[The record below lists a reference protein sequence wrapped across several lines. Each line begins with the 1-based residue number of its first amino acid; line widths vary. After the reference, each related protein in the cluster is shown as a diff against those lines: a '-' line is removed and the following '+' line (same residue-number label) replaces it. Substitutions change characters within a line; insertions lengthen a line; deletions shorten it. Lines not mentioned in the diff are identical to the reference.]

1 MTPQTCVRHVDP
13 EVSASYAAYTE
24 ALDRGA
30 SILVRPQEGFEG
42 LDRVVDTVARMAA
55 GPLLVT
61 DLERSGHV
69 VAQER
74 ETSVREAA
82 TPGSDRVGEALLAFH
97 TSGSTGSPK
106 CVVYRHEEVR
116 SHARAV
122 VDGLSLDDEFAYVAL
137 PPARFAYGLSI
148 VTTHHL
154 AGVPVTFAPTEWGL
168 EGVSQVAAAD
178 PRGLAVYALPQ
189 HTPLLLASGLPADR
203 LGRLIIAGGRL
214 SGAAAGA
221 LARRFPAMR
230 LSNMYGQA
238 EMGPRLAM
246 WHGSPADFTEGLIGR
261 PIDGV
266 DLDVAEGPGGPEG
279 ASEVGE
285 LVARTDHAMSW
296 CLRAPY
302 DRLEEFAGRREFQ
315 RTGDLG
321 AHLPNGDLR
330 HEGRADHIVNVAGT
344 KVDLR
349 RVVEIVQ
356 AVANPLLVSVGSRP
370 TRVGG
375 DAVPV
380 IEIVPDGP
388 APRATAPIR
397 RALHTEF
404 GSLAALFTL
413 TFVDRPTVKES
424 GK

>member
-1 MTPQTCVRHVDP
+1 MTSHTCVRHTDQTVQPAFD
-13 EVSASYAAYTE
+13 AYAA
-24 ALDRGA
+24 ALDAGT
-30 SILVRPQEGFEG
+30 SILVRPQSAFEG
-42 LDRVVDTVARMAA
+42 LDRVVDTVSRLA
-55 GPLLVT
+55 GAPVLVT
-61 DLERSGHV
+61 DLGAMWSCV
-69 VAQER
+69 
-74 ETSVREAA
+74 EAP
-82 TPGSDRVGEALLAFH
+82 TPPPSPQAVLAYH

-106 CVVYRHEEVR
+106 CVVYRHEQVH

-122 VDGLSLDDEFAYVAL
+122 IDGLSLNDEFAYVAL

-154 AGVPVTFAPTEWGL
+154 AGVPVTFTPTDWGL

-178 PRGLAVYALPQ
+178 PRRLAVYALPQ

-214 SGAAAGA
+214 SGAAADA

-261 PIDGV
+261 PIGGV
-266 DLDVAEGPGGPEG
+266 DLDVAAGTAGPDAPEG

-285 LVARTDHAMSW
+285 LVARSDHAMSW

-302 DRLEEFAGRREFQ
+302 DRLEEFAGRRELQ

-321 AHLPNGDLR
+321 ARQPNGDLR
-330 HEGRADHIVNVAGT
+330 HEGRADHIVNIAGT
-344 KVDLR
+344 KVDVR

-356 AVANPLLVSVGSRP
+356 AVAHPLLVSVGSRP